1 MYFRIIK
8 RDRLIIVNSAFRE
21 IARMQQRTAHKAV
34 PNYEGKRCL
43 LLLGKRQELR
53 RKLARCVAVECHK
66 VSNPETAQT
75 PAGRRRSE
83 GRASF

>member
-1 MYFRIIK
+1 MYCRIIK
-8 RDRLIIVNSAFRE
+8 RDRLIVVPSAFFE

-34 PNYEGKRCL
+34 PNYEGKHCL

-66 VSNPETAQT
+66 VSNPEAVKD
-75 PAGRRRSE
+75 RK
-83 GRASF
+83 